1 MEEPTREELMELV
14 KLANE
19 TIQEQFQTI
28 LWLNKY
34 IRQLEAERDN
44 ARKYR
49 KLETFS

>member
-1 MEEPTREELMELV
+1 MEDMTREQLMELV
-14 KLANE
+14 TMANE

-34 IRQLEAERDN
+34 IRQLEAERD
-44 ARKYR
+44 RSRQYR